1 MSNEELFFSTVT
13 VGNKGQIVIPVKLRK
28 HLEIT
33 PGEQL
38 IILANPQQEGFGV
51 IKSKAFLKMQKQ
63 FSELQKQFLKK

>member
-13 VGNKGQIVIPVKLRK
+13 VGNKGQIVIPAKLRK
-28 HLEIT
+28 QLKIT
-33 PGEQL
+33 AGERL

-63 FSELQKQFLKK
+63 FSELPKQFYI

>member
-13 VGNKGQIVIPVKLRK
+13 VGNKGQIVIPAKLRK

-38 IILANPQQEGFGV
+38 IILANPQ
-51 IKSKAFLKMQKQ
+51 
-63 FSELQKQFLKK
+63 